1 MKKTFVSRSVSVVA
15 LGLSA
20 LMLQALPVQAAD
32 HKPVVLLE
40 GAGVQV
46 TDEDVLV
53 ETMTAPPEQR
63 KAALSKPETVGQ
75 IALNIF
81 TRKVLAADAIKA
93 GAEKD
98 EDTKKALALARE
110 KTFMDYAIV
119 HLDRHNALP
128 AAEAEKQALAS
139 YKANSKKYEV
149 AEQVKASHILVK
161 FGDDPKAAKEKA
173 EGILAELKSGANFAE
188 LAKAKSD
195 DPGSAARGG
204 DLGLFGRGKMV
215 KPFEDAAFALKNP
228 GDLSD
233 IVESQFGYHIL
244 VLTERKPAG
253 IKPFDEVK
261 DDLIAEVQKGVID
274 EGRKKEAKRIGDLG
288 KIKLPNVEAFANSQ
302 K

>member
-1 MKKTFVSRSVSVVA
+1 MKKTFVQHSISIWA

-20 LMLQALPVQAAD
+20 TLLCSVPALAEE
-32 HKPVVLLE
+32 HKPLVLLE
-40 GAGVQV
+40 GGGVQV
-46 TDEDVLV
+46 TDQDVLV
-53 ETMTAPPEQR
+53 ETMTIPPEQR

-75 IALNIF
+75 IALNIY
-81 TRKVLAADAIKA
+81 TRKVLASDAIRG
-93 GAEKD
+93 GAETD
-98 EDTKKALALARE
+98 EDTLKALALVRE

-119 HLDRHNALP
+119 HLDRRNALP

-161 FGDDPKAAKEKA
+161 FGDDPKVAKEKA
-173 EGILAELKSGANFAE
+173 EAILAELKSGANFAE

-195 DPGSAARGG
+195 DPGSAVRGG

-233 IVESQFGYHIL
+233 IIESQFGYHIL

-253 IKPFDEVK
+253 VKRFEEVK

-288 KIKLPNVEAFANSQ
+288 KIKLPNVEAFSNSQ

>member
-1 MKKTFVSRSVSVVA
+1 MMKTFVQHSISVWT
-15 LGLSA
+15 LGLSIA
-20 LMLQALPVQAAD
+20 LLHSVPAMAED
-32 HKPVVLLE
+32 HQPLVLLE
-40 GAGVQV
+40 GGGVQV
-46 TDEDVLV
+46 TDQDVLV
-53 ETMTAPPEQR
+53 ETMTASPEQR
-63 KAALSKPETVGQ
+63 KAALTKPETVGQ

-81 TRKVLAADAIKA
+81 TRKTLAAQAIKA

-98 EDTKKALALARE
+98 EETQKALALTRE

-173 EGILAELKSGANFAE
+173 EAILAELKGGANFAD

-215 KPFEDAAFALKNP
+215 KAFEDAAFALKNP

-233 IVESQFGYHIL
+233 IIESQFGYHIL
-244 VLTERKPAG
+244 VLIERKPAG
-253 IKPFDEVK
+253 VKPFDEVK

-288 KIKLPNVEAFANSQ
+288 KIKLTNVEAFANSQ

>member
-1 MKKTFVSRSVSVVA
+1 MKKTFVQRSISVWA

-20 LMLQALPVQAAD
+20 ALLHSAPALADD
-32 HKPVVLLE
+32 HKAVVLLE

-46 TDEDVLV
+46 TDQDVMI

-75 IALNIF
+75 IALNIY
-81 TRKVLAADAIKA
+81 TRKVLAADAVKA

-98 EDTKKALALARE
+98 EETQKALALARE
-110 KTFMDYAIV
+110 KTLMDFAIV
-119 HLDRHNALP
+119 KLDRHNALP
-128 AAEAEKQALAS
+128 AAEAEKQALAV
-139 YKANSKKYEV
+139 YKANPKKYEV
-149 AEQVKASHILVK
+149 AEQVKASHVLVK
-161 FGDDPKAAKEKA
+161 FGDDRKAAKEKA
-173 EGILAELKSGANFAE
+173 EGILAELKGGANFAE
-188 LAKAKSD
+188 VAKAKSD
-195 DPGSAARGG
+195 DTGSAARGG
-204 DLGLFGRGKMV
+204 DLGLFGRGRMV
-215 KPFEDAAFALKNP
+215 KPFEDAAFALQNP

-253 IKPFDEVK
+253 VKPFEEVK

-274 EGRKKEAKRIGDLG
+274 EGRKKEAKRIGDMG
-288 KIKLPNVEAFANSQ
+288 KIKLPQVEAFANSQ

>member
-1 MKKTFVSRSVSVVA
+1 MKKTFVQRSISVWA

-20 LMLQALPVQAAD
+20 ALLHSAPALADD

-46 TDEDVLV
+46 TDQDVMI

-75 IALNIF
+75 IALNIY
-81 TRKVLAADAIKA
+81 TRKVLAADAVKA

-98 EDTKKALALARE
+98 EETQKALALARE
-110 KTFMDYAIV
+110 KTLMDFAIV
-119 HLDRHNALP
+119 KLDRHNALP
-128 AAEAEKQALAS
+128 AAEAEKQALAV
-139 YKANSKKYEV
+139 YKANPKKYEV

-161 FGDDPKAAKEKA
+161 FGDDRKAAKEKA
-173 EGILAELKSGANFAE
+173 EAILAELKGGANFAE
-188 LAKAKSD
+188 VAKAKSD
-195 DPGSAARGG
+195 DTGSAARGG
-204 DLGLFGRGKMV
+204 DLGLFGRGRMV
-215 KPFEDAAFALKNP
+215 KPFEDAAFALQNP

-253 IKPFDEVK
+253 IKPFEEVK

-274 EGRKKEAKRIGDLG
+274 EGRKKEAKRIGELG

>member
-1 MKKTFVSRSVSVVA
+1 MKKTFVQHSISVWA
-15 LGLSA
+15 LSLSA
-20 LMLQALPVQAAD
+20 ALLCSATALAED
-32 HKPVVLLE
+32 HNAVVLLE

-46 TDEDVLV
+46 TDQDVLV
-53 ETMTAPPEQR
+53 ETMTIPPEQR

-75 IALNIF
+75 IALNIY

-98 EDTKKALALARE
+98 DDTLKALALVRE

-119 HLDRHNALP
+119 HLDRRNALP

-173 EGILAELKSGANFAE
+173 EGILAELKGGANFAE

-233 IVESQFGYHIL
+233 IIESQFGYHVL

-253 IKPFDEVK
+253 VKPFEEVK

-274 EGRKKEAKRIGDLG
+274 EGRKKEAKRIGDMG
-288 KIKLPNVEAFANSQ
+288 KIKLPQVEAFANSQ